1 MEYKYSSM
9 EKEELYKMEEELRNT
24 TAGKFAEL
32 GKAIQQC
39 GVSLDDV
46 CKATQELGKAFNSV
60 PPYQYRSTTSCVRGV
75 LKTIWIVMCL
85 VLLVLIALSFL

>member
-1 MEYKYSSM
+1 M
-9 EKEELYKMEEELRNT
+9 EKEELDKMEEALRNT

-39 GVSLDDV
+39 GVSLDDA

-60 PPYQYRSTTSCVRGV
+60 PPYQYRRTTACVRGIV
-75 LKTIWIVMCL
+75 KTIWVVMCL
-85 VLLVLIALSFL
+85 LLLVLIALGLL